1 MHVKI
6 LDAIK
11 YSNMIFSDY
20 NVYLTSLKQKN
31 QYTQEIQKIN
41 QNVLQNV
48 TLNNDFRSKLN
59 NYQKWDKDQR
69 KMILSV
75 KMKDDKDVDE
85 LKRLILMYNQNKV
98 QK

>member
-1 MHVKI
+1 MIEQMQQQKLNDDQKFIQTKLDEIQDQQQTEFDEYIDKFDKMHVKI

-41 QNVLQNV
+41 
-48 TLNNDFRSKLN
+48 
-59 NYQKWDKDQR
+59 
-69 KMILSV
+69 
-75 KMKDDKDVDE
+75 
-85 LKRLILMYNQNKV
+85 
-98 QK
+98 

>member
-11 YSNMIFSDY
+11 YQNMIFSDY